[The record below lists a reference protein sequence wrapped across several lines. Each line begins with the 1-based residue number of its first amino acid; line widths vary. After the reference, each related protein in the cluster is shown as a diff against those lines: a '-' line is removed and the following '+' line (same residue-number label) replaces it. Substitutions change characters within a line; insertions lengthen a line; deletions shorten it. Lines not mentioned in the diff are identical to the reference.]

1 MSLACKGGGGV
12 ELHVPPTRPLP
23 EVESESPRQQS
34 IIESPYEVVD
44 QEETRALRER
54 KERERREREEKARS
68 AAVKQPVFTEEEVS
82 GWR

>member
-1 MSLACKGGGGV
+1 M
-12 ELHVPPTRPLP
+12 ELHVPPTRPPP

-54 KERERREREEKARS
+54 KEREKREKARS
-68 AAVKQPVFTEEEVS
+68 APCKLAVFTEEEV
-82 GWR
+82 R